1 MIIILAEIFYLA
13 LNSILL
19 TRIVCALV
27 EFCEFVMRLSRE
39 DAVRASKHDR
49 HSADRKPVADHALLT
64 PGMND
69 RLKSCA
75 KTNEKTIYK
84 KAYWEKTK
92 INKKLSGS

>member
-1 MIIILAEIFYLA
+1 
-13 LNSILL
+13 
-19 TRIVCALV
+19 
-27 EFCEFVMRLSRE
+27 MRLSRE

-75 KTNEKTIYK
+75 KMNEKTIYK